1 MPLWIISHP
10 EGTFT
15 DNDSKSAFS
24 KDITKIYTDK
34 ISLPA
39 FYVVVQ
45 FIKMAEGD
53 VWVGG
58 AINEGDK
65 PFIRV
70 VIEHTA
76 VNVPAEA
83 EDAVYRTTCQWVD
96 NAMKPHIADK
106 GYDSEY
112 HISENDR
119 RLWKINGLIP
129 PPWKS
134 EEEKLWIKANKALP
148 WSGDH

>member
-1 MPLWIISHP
+1 MPLWTIFHP
-10 EGTFT
+10 DGTFC
-15 DNDSKSAFS
+15 DELSKSAFS
-24 KDITKIYTDK
+24 KDITKIYTQQLG
-34 ISLPA
+34 LPA

-45 FIKMAEGD
+45 FFKMPAED

-58 AINEGDK
+58 TNDTCDK

-76 VNVPAEA
+76 VNVPVEA

-96 NAMKPHIADK
+96 DALKPHVADK
-106 GYDSEY
+106 GYNSEY
-112 HISENDR
+112 HISGNDR

-134 EEEKLWIKANKALP
+134 EEEKQWAIGNRALP
-148 WSGDH
+148 WAGDH